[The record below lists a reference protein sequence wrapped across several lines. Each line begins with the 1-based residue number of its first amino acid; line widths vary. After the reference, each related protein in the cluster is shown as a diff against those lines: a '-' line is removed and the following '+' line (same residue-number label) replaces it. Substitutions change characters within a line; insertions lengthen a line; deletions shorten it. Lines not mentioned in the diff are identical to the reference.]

1 MTSKA
6 RAKSTNIN
14 TPAGTNKKTDS
25 AEPYHC
31 KGKFLEDFE
40 ALCRQAQI
48 SFVVP
53 VVPRARPPG
62 TPMATSSASDAK
74 DKAAP
79 KAAKGAAANKE
90 REAAMIQQQQ
100 QQQQNSEADAGESSR
115 EEPLPKTYS
124 LRDHLEYFKP
134 KIQLEMDNPDKQD
147 TLTEIHI
154 HAWKIDRPI
163 LDIFAQSFPTLERLH
178 TLNFWHTGFTDDT
191 LKQLATFL
199 PKCPNI
205 RTLILDANPIP
216 LERYEVLLTD
226 ENSPIV
232 NLSLR
237 HCRITERGAASIAQ
251 GLGNERRQN
260 KKLQTL
266 NLAYNSIGDNG
277 AESIACSLKF
287 NRTLLVLNLS
297 SNDISDNGAQKL
309 SEVLSKFPLTQ
320 EELVYR
326 RKLIL
331 FSSTNESGAGAHS
344 ARRGDRRTSFN
355 SSPTGVSRKK
365 SGLAAATLPAKSKGA
380 AAATGGKA
388 DTKEAAKPVK
398 KDDKAAKKTATI
410 AESKP
415 AKGGGGKAT
424 SDKMAKTLGNPKGAN
439 AGAGNRS
446 ATQSE
451 TDYYDEFNIGEGIPL
466 LDQNAELIDD
476 DLVLPG
482 NRCLLSL
489 NLTKNRISA
498 SGVQQ
503 FLQAVQYQEMFI
515 KLNYSSRN
523 SSSTG
528 APIIPSQGLLRL
540 ELQRNDFV
548 TTECEAYDKIQT
560 LLKNRRE
567 PIFKSKEP
575 EETPTSGR
583 DTAGASH
590 SKTRAGGKH

>member
-6 RAKSTNIN
+6 ARIKPTAASAASNAAKKS
-14 TPAGTNKKTDS
+14 DS

-48 SFVVP
+48 NFIIP
-53 VVPRARPPG
+53 IVPRARVPG
-62 TPMATSSASDAK
+62 TSMATSSTAEVK

-79 KAAKGAAANKE
+79 KGGKAAANKE
-90 REAAMIQQQQ
+90 REAAAAAAAAAAALLQQQ
-100 QQQQNSEADAGESSR
+100 SHTEGDLGESAR
-115 EEPLPKTYS
+115 EEAIPKTYT

-147 TLTEIHI
+147 TLTEIYI
-154 HAWKIDRPI
+154 HAWKIDRQI
-163 LDIFAQSFPTLERLH
+163 LDIFSQSFPTLERLH
-178 TLNFWHTGFTDDT
+178 TLHFWHTSLTDET
-191 LKQLATFL
+191 LKQLASFL

-205 RTLILDANPIP
+205 RTLILDNNPIP
-216 LERYEVLLTD
+216 LERYDVLLMDDT
-226 ENSPIV
+226 SPIV

-251 GLGNERRQN
+251 GLGTERRQN

-266 NLAYNSIGDNG
+266 NLAYNSLGDTG
-277 AESIACSLKF
+277 AEYIARSLKF

-297 SNDISDNGAQKL
+297 ANDITDQGAEKL
-309 SEVLSKFPLTQ
+309 AEVLSKFPLTQ

-331 FSSTNESGAGAHS
+331 YSSSENAAGAHS

-365 SGLAAATLPAKSKGA
+365 SGLAASTLPAKMKGGTGT
-380 AAATGGKA
+380 TGGKA
-388 DTKEAAKPVK
+388 DGKDTSKGPKKEE
-398 KDDKAAKKTATI
+398 KAAKAGATI
-410 AESKP
+410 AAGKTSKGP
-415 AKGGGGKAT
+415 AGKPST
-424 SDKMAKTLGNPKGAN
+424 EKNPKLSSTMKNFDKN
-439 AGAGNRS
+439 AGTRS

-451 TDYYDEFNIGEGIPL
+451 TDFNLGEGIPL
-466 LDQNAELIDD
+466 LDQNAELIND

-489 NLTKNRISA
+489 NLTKNRIS
-498 SGVQQ
+498 STGIQH
-503 FLQAVQYQEMFI
+503 FLQAIQYQEMFI
-515 KLNYSSRN
+515 KLNYSARN
-523 SSSTG
+523 SSSAG
-528 APIIPSQGLLRL
+528 LPVNPSQGLLRL
-540 ELQRNDFV
+540 ELQRNDFIV
-548 TTECEAYDKIQT
+548 SECEAYEKIQT

-575 EETPTSGR
+575 DEIPTSGR
-583 DTAGASH
+583 ETATASH
-590 SKTRAGGKH
+590 SKSRTGTKH